1 MLKDIL
7 LEALPTVF
15 GGLAIF
21 IFGMNF
27 MGEGLQKAAGERMRR
42 ILQILTVN
50 PFIGLLVGTLVTMVL
65 QSSSA
70 TTVMVI
76 GFVSAGLLTLRQSIG
91 VIMGANIGTTITAW
105 IVSVK
110 ISDYAFPIV
119 FVGFILLFF
128 IANQKVKHIGQVTF
142 GFGLLFIGL
151 NIMSDAMKPLAKSE
165 EIMNLMVSVADRP
178 LLGVGIGAGVTGI
191 VQSSSAVIAV
201 IQKLATTVTPDG
213 LPLISLA
220 AAIPLVLGSN
230 IGTTMTAQLASIGG
244 SRSAKRVAWVHTIF
258 NLGGSIVFLFLIG
271 PSAALVRY
279 MLGGEPSAARMDLA
293 IADFHTLFNI
303 TCTLLFFPFIKI
315 LEKTVYWLLKEK
327 ESETGSA
334 LAHIDDKVL
343 HTPAI
348 AMDLAVSE
356 LVRMGKITRELI
368 RAAKNCILTRDPGT
382 HQEAYR
388 LEDETDTLKN
398 DIIAYLAR
406 ILSKGALTDKQSVRL
421 TGLMH
426 MAHDIERIGDNGKNI
441 AKISEN
447 MVNEKIVMTESAI
460 GELTEAFDEIL
471 SIFDET
477 IQAYEKEDMA
487 AARIVIEREDDID
500 DLEARLRVRHIERL
514 NSGSCKPDTAIAFVE
529 LIHYIER
536 MSDSCKNIAESV
548 LDDLSHK
555 LGGSHDKGEK
565 TVISNDQ
572 MSV

>member
-7 LEALPTVF
+7 LHAIPTLL

-27 MGEGLQKAAGERMRR
+27 MGEGLQKSAGEKMRR
-42 ILQILTVN
+42 ILQILTIN
-50 PFIGLLVGTLVTMVL
+50 PFVGILVGALVTTVL

-70 TTVMVI
+70 TTVMII
-76 GFVSAGLLTLRQSIG
+76 GFVSAGLMSLRQAIG

-105 IVSVK
+105 LVSIK
-110 ISDYAFPIV
+110 ISEFAFPIA

-128 IANQKVKHIGQVTF
+128 ISNQKVKHIGQVIF

-151 NIMSDAMKPLAKSE
+151 NVMSDAMKPLAKSE
-165 EIMNLMVSVADRP
+165 EIMNLMLSVASNP

-201 IQKLATTVTPDG
+201 VQKLATSVTPDG

-220 AAIPLVLGSN
+220 AAIPMVLGSN
-230 IGTTMTAQLASIGG
+230 IGTTMTAQLAAIGA
-244 SRSAKRVAWVHTIF
+244 SRSAKRTAMVHTIF
-258 NLGGSIVFLFLIG
+258 NVGGSIVFLFLIT
-271 PSAALVRY
+271 PSANLVRL
-279 MLGGEPSAARMDLA
+279 MLGGEPGAAQMDLA
-293 IADFHTLFNI
+293 IANFHTMFNI
-303 TCTLLFFPFIKI
+303 ACTILFLPFIRV
-315 LEKTVYWLLKEK
+315 LEKVVCWLLKGTEA
-327 ESETGSA
+327 EGESA

-356 LVRMGKITRELI
+356 LVRMGKITRDLI
-368 RAAKNCILTRDPGT
+368 RTAKTCILTRDPAT
-382 HQEAYR
+382 HQEAFK
-388 LEDETDTLKN
+388 LEDVTDTLKN
-398 DIIAYLAR
+398 EIIAYLSR

-441 AKISEN
+441 AKISEH
-447 MVNEKIVMTESAI
+447 MVNDKIVMSESALQ
-460 GELTEAFDEIL
+460 ELSEAFDDIL

-477 IQAYEKEDMA
+477 IQAYEKEDMD

-500 DLEARLRVRHIERL
+500 DLEARLRARHIERL

-555 LGGSHDKGEK
+555 LGGIYDKVDKAGA
-565 TVISNDQ
+565 
-572 MSV
+572 

>member
-1 MLKDIL
+1 MEDQMLKDIL
-7 LEALPTVF
+7 LEAIPTVL
-15 GGLAIF
+15 GGLAVF

-27 MGEGLQKAAGERMRR
+27 MGEGLQKAAGEKMRR
-42 ILQILTVN
+42 ILQILTIN
-50 PFIGLLVGTLVTMVL
+50 PFVGILVGTLVTMVL

-76 GFVSAGLLTLRQSIG
+76 GFVSAGLMTLRQAIG

-105 IVSVK
+105 LVSIN
-110 ISDYAFPIV
+110 ISDFAFPIA

-128 IANQKVKHIGQVTF
+128 IANQRIKHIGQVTF

-151 NIMSDAMKPLAKSE
+151 NVMSDAMKPLAKSE
-165 EIMNLMVSVADRP
+165 EVMNLMMAVADKP
-178 LLGVGIGAGVTGI
+178 LLGLAIGTGITGI

-201 IQKLATTVTPDG
+201 IQKLAVSVTASG

-220 AAIPLVLGSN
+220 AAIPLILGSN
-230 IGTTMTAQLASIGG
+230 IGTTMTAQLASIGA
-244 SRSAKRVAWVHTIF
+244 SRSAKRAAMVHTIF
-258 NLGGSIVFLFLIG
+258 NLGGSIIFMFLIG
-271 PSAALVRY
+271 PSAALVRL
-279 MLGGEPSAARMDLA
+279 MLGGEPGAADMDVA

-303 TCTLLFFPFIKI
+303 TCTLLFLPFITV
-315 LEKTVYWLLKEK
+315 LEKTVCWMLKGDVDTN
-327 ESETGSA
+327 ESS

-348 AMDLAVSE
+348 AMDLAVNE

-368 RAAKNCILTRDPGT
+368 KTSKKCILTRDPAS
-382 HQEAYR
+382 HQEAYK
-388 LEDETDTLKN
+388 LEDTTDTLKN
-398 DIIAYLAR
+398 EIIAYLSR

-441 AKISEN
+441 AKISEH
-447 MVNEKIVMTESAI
+447 MVNDKIIMSDSAI
-460 GELTEAFDEIL
+460 SELSEAFDEIL

-477 IQAYEKEDMA
+477 ILAYEKEDMA
-487 AARIVIEREDDID
+487 AARVVIEREDDID
-500 DLEARLRVRHIERL
+500 DLEARLRARHIERL

-555 LGGSHDKGEK
+555 LGGIYDKVEK
-565 TVISNDQ
+565 AGA
-572 MSV
+572 

>member
-7 LEALPTVF
+7 LEAIPTVL
-15 GGLAIF
+15 GGLAVF

-27 MGEGLQKAAGERMRR
+27 MGEGLQKAAGEKMRR
-42 ILQILTVN
+42 ILQILTIN
-50 PFIGLLVGTLVTMVL
+50 PFVGILVGTLVTMVL

-76 GFVSAGLLTLRQSIG
+76 GFVSAGLMTLRQAIG

-105 IVSVK
+105 LVSIN
-110 ISDYAFPIV
+110 ISDFAFPIAL
-119 FVGFILLFF
+119 VGFILLFY
-128 IANQKVKHIGQVTF
+128 IANQRIKHIGQVTF

-151 NIMSDAMKPLAKSE
+151 NVMSDAMKPLAKSE
-165 EIMNLMVSVADRP
+165 EVMNLMMAVADKP
-178 LLGVGIGAGVTGI
+178 LLGLAIGTGITGI

-201 IQKLATTVTPDG
+201 IQKLAVSVTASG

-220 AAIPLVLGSN
+220 AAIPLILGSN
-230 IGTTMTAQLASIGG
+230 IGTTMTAQLASIGA
-244 SRSAKRVAWVHTIF
+244 SRSAKRAAMVHTIF
-258 NLGGSIVFLFLIG
+258 NLGGSIIFMFLIG
-271 PSAALVRY
+271 PSAALVRL
-279 MLGGEPSAARMDLA
+279 MLGGEPGAADMDVA

-303 TCTLLFFPFIKI
+303 TCTLLFLPFITV
-315 LEKTVYWLLKEK
+315 LEKTVCWMLKGDVDTN
-327 ESETGSA
+327 ESS

-348 AMDLAVSE
+348 AMDLAVNE

-368 RAAKNCILTRDPGT
+368 KTSKKCILTRDPAS
-382 HQEAYR
+382 HQEAYK
-388 LEDETDTLKN
+388 LEDTTDTLKN
-398 DIIAYLAR
+398 EIIAYLSR

-441 AKISEN
+441 AKISEH
-447 MVNEKIVMTESAI
+447 MVNDKIIMSDSAI
-460 GELTEAFDEIL
+460 SELSEAFDEIL

-477 IQAYEKEDMA
+477 ILAYEKEDMA
-487 AARIVIEREDDID
+487 AARVVIEREDDID
-500 DLEARLRVRHIERL
+500 DLEARLRARHIERL

-555 LGGSHDKGEK
+555 LGGIYDKVEK
-565 TVISNDQ
+565 AGA
-572 MSV
+572 

>member
-7 LEALPTVF
+7 LHAIPTLL

-27 MGEGLQKAAGERMRR
+27 MGEGLQKSAGEKMRR
-42 ILQILTVN
+42 ILQILTIN
-50 PFIGLLVGTLVTMVL
+50 PFVGILVGALVTTVL

-70 TTVMVI
+70 TTVMII
-76 GFVSAGLLTLRQSIG
+76 GFVSAGLMSLRQAIG

-105 IVSVK
+105 LVSIK
-110 ISDYAFPIV
+110 ISEFAFPIA

-128 IANQKVKHIGQVTF
+128 ISNQKVKHIGQVIF

-151 NIMSDAMKPLAKSE
+151 NVMSDAMKPLAKSE
-165 EIMNLMVSVADRP
+165 EIMNLMLSVASNP

-201 IQKLATTVTPDG
+201 VQKLATSVTPDG

-220 AAIPLVLGSN
+220 AAIPMVLGSN
-230 IGTTMTAQLASIGG
+230 IGTTMTAQLAAIGA
-244 SRSAKRVAWVHTIF
+244 SRSAKRTAMVHTIF
-258 NLGGSIVFLFLIG
+258 NVGGSIVFLFLIT
-271 PSAALVRY
+271 PSANLVRL
-279 MLGGEPSAARMDLA
+279 MLGGEPGAAQMDLA
-293 IADFHTLFNI
+293 IANFHTMFNI
-303 TCTLLFFPFIKI
+303 ACTILFLPFIRV
-315 LEKTVYWLLKEK
+315 LEKVVCWLLKGTED
-327 ESETGSA
+327 EGESA

-356 LVRMGKITRELI
+356 LVRMGKITRDLI
-368 RAAKNCILTRDPGT
+368 RTAKTCILTRDPAT
-382 HQEAYR
+382 HQEAFK
-388 LEDETDTLKN
+388 LEDVTDTLKN
-398 DIIAYLAR
+398 EIIAYLSR

-441 AKISEN
+441 AKISEH
-447 MVNEKIVMTESAI
+447 MVNDKIVMSESALQ
-460 GELTEAFDEIL
+460 ELSEAFDDIL

-477 IQAYEKEDMA
+477 IQAYEKEDMD

-500 DLEARLRVRHIERL
+500 DLEARLRARHIERL

-555 LGGSHDKGEK
+555 LGGIYDKVDKAGA
-565 TVISNDQ
+565 
-572 MSV
+572 